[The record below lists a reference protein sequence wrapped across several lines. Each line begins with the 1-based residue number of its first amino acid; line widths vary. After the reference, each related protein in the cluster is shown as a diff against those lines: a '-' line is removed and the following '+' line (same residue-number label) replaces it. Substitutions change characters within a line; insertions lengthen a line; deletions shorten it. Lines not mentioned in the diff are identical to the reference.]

1 MPVALPLKR
10 GKKKKRKLVL
20 WHTDIQKINQIKL
33 GIVNG
38 NQWTA
43 KLYLF

>member
-1 MPVALPLKR
+1 MPVTLHLKR
-10 GKKKKRKLVL
+10 VRGERKLVL
-20 WHTDIQKINQIKL
+20 WHIDIKKINQIKL